1 MAAMQAALLEQ
12 LKAIPLFQA
21 VEPPGLTDLASRAV
35 RRRVEAGQLVFK
47 EGAPADAF
55 YVVLSGSV
63 KIFIHD
69 AAGKEVVLDT
79 KTAGDFFGEMMLDHR
94 PRSAS
99 IVTLEPCEFAVIER
113 RDFSAFIAAHPQAAE
128 RLILHLIHRTRGMN
142 VRIKQYAER
151 LADAKPVDTL
161 TVKRWLSAKRWLLA
175 GLLVFAA
182 AQFYYID
189 VVLQILSVPGLTV
202 FSGR

>member
-1 MAAMQAALLEQ
+1 
-12 LKAIPLFQA
+12 
-21 VEPPGLTDLASRAV
+21 
-35 RRRVEAGQLVFK
+35 
-47 EGAPADAF
+47 
-55 YVVLSGSV
+55 
-63 KIFIHD
+63 
-69 AAGKEVVLDT
+69 
-79 KTAGDFFGEMMLDHR
+79 
-94 PRSAS
+94 
-99 IVTLEPCEFAVIER
+99 
-113 RDFSAFIAAHPQAAE
+113 
-128 RLILHLIHRTRGMN
+128 MN